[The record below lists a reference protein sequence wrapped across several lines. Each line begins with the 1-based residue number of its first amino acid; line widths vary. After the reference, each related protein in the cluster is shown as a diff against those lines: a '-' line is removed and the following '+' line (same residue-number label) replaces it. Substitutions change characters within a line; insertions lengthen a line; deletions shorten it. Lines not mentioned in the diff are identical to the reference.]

1 MKRKILI
8 ISIIGCLILAMGIL
22 YFFVYEDPMRGTMQ
36 NKTYNEMMGLNDFLT
51 YEEAKADIDYLY
63 ELIRSRHYSAIDKT
77 VSDDVEQAYQIV
89 ISQLKQEN
97 SLFEMWRNI
106 SLILHELD
114 DGHARTG
121 FMYSETPLVYDMTLD
136 IVSRSEWYIDLDGYE
151 YPLVS
156 MHGMS
161 IEDIYDVAKE
171 TFSYENEYY
180 LNYLL
185 ESRLVYTAY
194 EYYFTGNWTA
204 QGNITYMDDQQ
215 SLVSFQMQVIPL
227 SPSERKVIDYEIDQ
241 DQSVGLLK
249 MNQMVNDQESKDMI
263 YAFFNDVKT
272 YGIDYVVI
280 DISQNG
286 GGNSLI
292 IEELLRYFPVETY
305 MNYGTGVRYRLFDLN
320 YQPREVKNNIYE
332 TLKFEGQVYLI
343 TSPKTFSSAAML
355 TAIFKDNEL
364 GIIYGEP
371 MGNQPSMYGDIL
383 QYQLKNSG
391 FPITLTYKFFTR
403 PNGVLTDETIM
414 PDVLIKSEQAYQKI
428 LEDIR
433 D

>member
-1 MKRKILI
+1 MKRKILL
-8 ISIIGCLILAMGIL
+8 ISIICSLILAVGIV
-22 YFFVYEDPMRGTMQ
+22 YFFVYEDPMRGTMH
-36 NKTYNEMMGLNDFLT
+36 NKAYQEMMGPNDTLT

-63 ELIRSRHYSAIDKT
+63 DLIKTRHYSAIGKT
-77 VSDDVEQAYQIV
+77 VKDDVEQAYQLV
-89 ISQLKQEN
+89 LSQLKQEN

-121 FMYSETPLVYDMTLD
+121 FIYSETPFVYDISLD
-136 IVSRSEWYIDLDGYE
+136 IYSRSEWYMTLDGHQ

-156 MHGMS
+156 MHGMPV
-161 IEDIYDVAKE
+161 EDIYDIAKD

-194 EYYFTGNWTA
+194 EYFFTGNWTEE
-204 QGNITYMDDQQ
+204 GNVTYLDQQ
-215 SLVSFQMQVIPL
+215 EHIVNDQMHVIPL
-227 SPSERKVIDYEIDQ
+227 ISSQKKTLDYEIDQ
-241 DQSVGLLK
+241 ALDVARLE

-263 YAFFNDVKT
+263 HAFFNDVKT
-272 YGIDYVVI
+272 FDINHVVI
-280 DISQNG
+280 DISRNG

-292 IEELLRYFPVETY
+292 IEELLKYFPIETY
-305 MNYGTGVRYRLFDLN
+305 TNYGTSIRYRLFDLN
-320 YQPREVKNNIYE
+320 YQPREVKNKVYDELI
-332 TLKFEGQVYLI
+332 FEGQVYLI
-343 TSPKTFSSAAML
+343 TSPNTFSSAAML
-355 TAIFKDNEL
+355 TAIFKDNQL
-364 GIIYGEP
+364 GVIYGEP

-403 PNGVLTDETIM
+403 PNGVITDETIM
-414 PDVLIKSEQAYQKI
+414 PDVLINSEDAYQKI

-433 D
+433 N